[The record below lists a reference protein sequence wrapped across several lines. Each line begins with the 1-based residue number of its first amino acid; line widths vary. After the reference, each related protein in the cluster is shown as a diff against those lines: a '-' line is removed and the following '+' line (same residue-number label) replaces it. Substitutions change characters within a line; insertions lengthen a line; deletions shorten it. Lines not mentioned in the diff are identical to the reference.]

1 MVQGIEHRTG
11 ARIRVPKN
19 EDLPPNVDDDDSMTI
34 DVVIE
39 GDAVA
44 AEWARR
50 EIEGIV
56 NERTSTVNMLLRN
69 VPAEYFPYIAGPH
82 NSGINELERIGEVK
96 VEIPHYWTWSRQP
109 PSAPSSGEVA
119 QFVPDSNHYIRVS
132 GDRLA
137 AQKVRAEIERQVE
150 QLSRQITVA
159 QLALNRGL
167 HQFILGE
174 HGTTLHE
181 FLAETGCT
189 VIMPPPSDESEFV
202 HITGPFDKIDA
213 GLEKVIFLAS
223 VMQMSSIDI
232 ARQHPNAPTDPQAH
246 AKALTFYLQQRR
258 AIERL
263 EEQYDLR
270 IVLPTTQ
277 AGPTFWEVY
286 SKDAKNIIRARSEIL
301 NTINAYPPAR
311 VRHVEVD
318 SFYHQHLQ
326 QTGAKALRDEF
337 GVYLLLPNK
346 VDSKADIALIY
357 EGIGLLQT
365 EYQFPK
371 QRPSASEVAESKQA
385 LDNAQGHILSLI
397 QGQEQLGTARVEVP
411 SK

>member
-1 MVQGIEHRTG
+1 MVQGIEQRTG
-11 ARIRVPKN
+11 ARIKVPRN

-69 VPAEYFPYIAGPH
+69 IPAEFFPYIAGPH
-82 NSGINELERIGEVK
+82 NSGINELERIGDVK
-96 VEIPHYWTWSRQP
+96 VEVPHYHTWSRQP
-109 PSAPSSGEVA
+109 PSLPSLGELA
-119 QFVPDSNHYIRVS
+119 QFVPDENYYIRVS

-137 AQKVRAEIERQVE
+137 AQKVREEIERQAE

-159 QLALNRGL
+159 QLALNRGQ

-174 HGTTLHE
+174 HGTTVHE

-202 HITGPFDKIDA
+202 HITGPLDKIDT
-213 GLEKVIFLAS
+213 GVEKVIFLAS
-223 VMQMSSIDI
+223 LMQMSSIDI
-232 ARQHPNAPTDPQAH
+232 ARQHSNAPQAH
-246 AKALTFYLQQRR
+246 ARALTFYLQQRR
-258 AIERL
+258 VIERL

-270 IVLPTTQ
+270 IVLPNTQ

-301 NTINAYPPAR
+301 NTINAYPPSE

-326 QTGAKALRDEF
+326 QQGGKALCDEF
-337 GVYLLLPNK
+337 GVYLLLPTK
-346 VDSKADIALIY
+346 VDSKPEIALIY

-385 LDNAQGHILSLI
+385 LDNAQKHILSLI
-397 QGQEQLGTARVEVP
+397 QGQEELGTARVEVP

>member
-1 MVQGIEHRTG
+1 M
-11 ARIRVPKN
+11 
-19 EDLPPNVDDDDSMTI
+19 DDDDSMTI

-44 AEWARR
+44 AEMARR
-50 EIEGIV
+50 EIEDIV

-69 VPAEYFPYIAGPH
+69 VPAEFFPYIAGPH

-96 VEIPHYWTWSRQP
+96 VEIPHYHTWSRQP
-109 PSAPSSGEVA
+109 PLAPSPGELVK
-119 QFVPDSNHYIRVS
+119 FVPDPKHYIRVS
-132 GDRLA
+132 GDRLV
-137 AQKVRAEIERQVE
+137 AQKVRAEIERQADD
-150 QLSRQITVA
+150 LSQQITLA
-159 QLALNRGL
+159 QFALNRGQ

-174 HGTTLHE
+174 HGITLDE

-189 VIMPPPSDESEFV
+189 VLMPPLLDESEFIY
-202 HITGPFDKIDA
+202 ITGPHDKIEA
-213 GLEKVIFLAS
+213 GVDKVIYLAS
-223 VMQMSSIDI
+223 LWQMSTIDI
-232 ARQHPNAPTDPQAH
+232 ARLHPNAPTAH
-246 AKALTFYLQQRR
+246 ARALTFYLQQRR

-277 AGPTFWEVY
+277 AGPSLWEVY
-286 SKDAKNIIRARSEIL
+286 SKDAKNTIRARSEIL

-311 VRHVEVD
+311 VRHLEVD

-326 QTGAKALRDEF
+326 QEGAKALRDEY
-337 GVYLLLPNK
+337 GVHLLLLNK
-346 VDSKADIALIY
+346 VDWKSGIALIY

-371 QRPSASEVAESKQA
+371 QRPSNSEVAESQKA
-385 LDNAQGHILSLI
+385 LANAQEHILSLI
-397 QGQEQLGTARVEVP
+397 KGHEELSTAQVEVP

>member
-1 MVQGIEHRTG
+1 M
-11 ARIRVPKN
+11 
-19 EDLPPNVDDDDSMTI
+19 DDDDSMTI

-50 EIEGIV
+50 EIEEIV

-69 VPAEYFPYIAGPH
+69 VPAEFFPYIAGPH
-82 NSGINELERIGEVK
+82 NSGVNELERTGEVK
-96 VEIPHYWTWSRQP
+96 VEIPQYHTWSRQP
-109 PSAPSSGEVA
+109 PSAPSRGELA
-119 QFVPDSNHYIRVS
+119 QFVPDPKHYIRVS

-137 AQKVRAEIERQVE
+137 AQKVRAEIERQAE
-150 QLSRQITVA
+150 HLSHQITVA
-159 QLALNRGL
+159 QFALNRGQ

-174 HGTTLHE
+174 HGITLHE

-189 VIMPPPSDESEFV
+189 VLMPPLLDESEFIYV
-202 HITGPFDKIDA
+202 TGPVDKIDA
-213 GLEKVIFLAS
+213 GVEKVIFLAS
-223 VMQMSSIDI
+223 LMQMSSIDI
-232 ARQHPNAPTDPQAH
+232 ARLHPNAPTGPQAH
-246 AKALTFYLQQRR
+246 ARALTFYLQQRR

-277 AGPTFWEVY
+277 AGPSLWEVY

-311 VRHVEVD
+311 VRYLEVD

-326 QTGAKALRDEF
+326 QRSATTLRDEY
-337 GVYLLLPNK
+337 GVYLLLLNTVGRK
-346 VDSKADIALIY
+346 SDIALIY

-371 QRPSASEVAESKQA
+371 QRPSTSEVAESQQA
-385 LDNAQGHILSLI
+385 LDKAQVHILSLI
-397 QGQEQLGTARVEVP
+397 KGQEELSTARVEVP

>member
-1 MVQGIEHRTG
+1 M
-11 ARIRVPKN
+11 
-19 EDLPPNVDDDDSMTI
+19 DDDDSMTI

-50 EIEGIV
+50 EIEDIV
-56 NERTSTVNMLLRN
+56 NERTSTVNMLLRS

-96 VEIPHYWTWSRQP
+96 VEIPHYHTWSRQP
-109 PSAPSSGEVA
+109 PSAPSRGELA
-119 QFVPDSNHYIRVS
+119 QFVPDPKQYIRVF

-137 AQKVRAEIERQVE
+137 AQKVRAEIERQAE
-150 QLSRQITVA
+150 HLSQQITVA
-159 QLALNRGL
+159 PFALNRGQ

-174 HGTTLHE
+174 HGITLHD

-189 VIMPPPSDESEFV
+189 VLMPPLLDESEFV
-202 HITGPFDKIDA
+202 YITGPLDKIDA

-223 VMQMSSIDI
+223 LMQMSSIDI
-232 ARQHPNAPTDPQAH
+232 ARQHPNAPAGPQAH
-246 AKALTFYLQQRR
+246 ARALTFYLQQRR
-258 AIERL
+258 AIEQL

-277 AGPTFWEVY
+277 GGPSFWEVY

-311 VRHVEVD
+311 VRHLEVD

-326 QTGAKALRDEF
+326 QRGAKALRDEY
-337 GVYLLLPNK
+337 GVYLLLLNK
-346 VDSKADIALIY
+346 VDSKPDIALIY

-365 EYQFPK
+365 EYHFPK
-371 QRPSASEVAESKQA
+371 LRPSASEVTESQQA
-385 LDNAQGHILSLI
+385 LDNAQEHILSLI
-397 QGQEQLGTARVEVP
+397 QGQEELGTAHVEVP